1 MDQFGYLGILFLIMI
16 ENLFPPIPSEVI
28 LAFGGFMTTYSNMNV
43 FFVILFSTLGSLI
56 GAVILYFI
64 GFILNKDRI
73 TKILSGRIGK
83 ILHLKCSDVEKA
95 DAAFLKNGN
104 KTVLFCRFIPIIRSL
119 ISIPAGVSKMPF
131 LGFMFYTACGTI
143 IWNTILV
150 VIGRMLGSNWVRLVE
165 FINEY
170 SSFTLVVLGIL
181 LFVMLFYKFFFKK
194 RLKVT

>member
-56 GAVILYFI
+56 GAVILYFT

-83 ILHLKCSDVEKA
+83 ILHLKSSDVEKA